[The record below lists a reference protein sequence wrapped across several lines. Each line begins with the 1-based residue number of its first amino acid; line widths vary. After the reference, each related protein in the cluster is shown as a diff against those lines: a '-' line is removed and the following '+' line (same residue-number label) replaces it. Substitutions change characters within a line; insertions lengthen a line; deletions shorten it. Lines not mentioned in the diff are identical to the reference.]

1 MHRQVHSL
9 TPNTQFA
16 PRPSLILIKGAGDL
30 ATGVAWRLVRCG
42 FLVVMTEIPR
52 PTAVRRAVCFAQAVF
67 DGSCTVEG
75 VTAQRCDDPEEMPDL
90 LADGVIPV
98 LVDPAAE
105 VWPHLAPGVVV
116 DAIMA
121 KRNLGTR
128 LTDAGLVIA
137 LGPGFTAGEDCHR
150 VIETNRG
157 HWLGRVIHDG
167 SAQPDTGLPGA
178 VTGVGE
184 KMSRVL
190 RAPGDGHLVCHV
202 EIGQQVAAG
211 QAIAGLTG
219 SSGEQILAPFPG
231 VLRGIIHPSVPVTAG
246 MKVGDL
252 DPRGRRDHCFT
263 ISDKSLAIAG
273 GVLEAIL
280 MDIQK

>member
-1 MHRQVHSL
+1 M
-9 TPNTQFA
+9 
-16 PRPSLILIKGAGDL
+16 
-30 ATGVAWRLVRCG
+30 
-42 FLVVMTEIPR
+42 
-52 PTAVRRAVCFAQAVF
+52 
-67 DGSCTVEG
+67 
-75 VTAQRCDDPEEMPDL
+75 
-90 LADGVIPV
+90 
-98 LVDPAAE
+98 LVDPEGE
-105 VWPHLAPGVVV
+105 VWPHLAPAVVV

-128 LTDAGLVIA
+128 LTDADLVIA
-137 LGPGFTAGEDCHR
+137 LGPGFTAGEDCHA

-157 HWLGRVIHDG
+157 HWLGRMIVEG
-167 SAQPDTGLPGA
+167 GAQPDTRLPGA

-190 RAPGDGHLVCHV
+190 RAPGDGNLVSHV

-211 QAIAGLTG
+211 QVIAGLTG
-219 SSGEQILAPFPG
+219 DGGEQVIAPFSG
-231 VLRGIIHPSVPVTAG
+231 VLRGIIHPSVHVTAG

-252 DPRGRRDHCFT
+252 DPRSRREHCFT

-280 MDIQK
+280 THQK

>member
-1 MHRQVHSL
+1 MAVINL
-9 TPNTQFA
+9 EAPFA
-16 PRPSLILIKGAGDL
+16 DR
-30 ATGVAWRLVRCG
+30 V
-42 FLVVMTEIPR
+42 
-52 PTAVRRAVCFAQAVF
+52 AQALS
-67 DGSCTVEG
+67 DS
-75 VTAQRCDDPEEMPDL
+75 
-90 LADGVIPV
+90 
-98 LVDPAAE
+98 
-105 VWPHLAPGVVV
+105 HLAPAVVV

-121 KRNLGTR
+121 KRNTGTR
-128 LTDAGLVIA
+128 LDDAPLVIA
-137 LGPGFTAGEDCHR
+137 LGPGFTAGEDCHA

-167 SAQPDTGLPGA
+167 SAEADTGRPGA

-184 KMSRVL
+184 RQSRVL
-190 RAPGDGHLVCHV
+190 RAPGAGYLVSHV

-211 QAIAGLTG
+211 QAIAGLT
-219 SSGEQILAPFPG
+219 SPSGDQIIAPFSG

-252 DPRGRRDHCFT
+252 DPRGDRAHCFT

-280 MDIQK
+280 IHTKNRPRMTRI